1 MTLHFVSSSKMS
13 RASGKERASR
23 SSLVATNVLAARQAA
38 SASEDP
44 TGPDLCRSG
53 RGRNVGAIVAEAE
66 RVQGRRAERWDLA
79 ALLRRGRIPR
89 SSSCRARTSGDGRGP
104 PRDAQKGRPAGC
116 STTCVTPGG
125 AWRCALG
132 HLALRTEGAGNPA
145 GPSGR
150 EESPSSTRSTA
161 PGFLIVATLHMFGGF
176 FFPGSWPRCARY
188 SMPAARRRS

>member
-1 MTLHFVSSSKMS
+1 MEPPRLGLTLHFVSSSKMS

-44 TGPDLCRSG
+44 AGPDLCRSG

-104 PRDAQKGRPAGC
+104 PRDAQKGRFTEWANHLWRTH
-116 STTCVTPGG
+116 SATTAEPVY
-125 AWRCALG
+125 ADASRAD
-132 HLALRTEGAGNPA
+132 
-145 GPSGR
+145 
-150 EESPSSTRSTA
+150 
-161 PGFLIVATLHMFGGF
+161 
-176 FFPGSWPRCARY
+176 
-188 SMPAARRRS
+188 AARDDLPTLLEQCRLRSGGGS